1 MLKVWNFYLTSKL
14 LVVVGQDEIVLK
26 VEFIQSLFFNVTLL
40 RSSLSL
46 WFFFSPIRI
55 RIGYLGSCMDGVTL
69 ELYF

>member
-1 MLKVWNFYLTSKL
+1 M

-26 VEFIQSLFFNVTLL
+26 IEFIQSLFFNVTLL

-46 WFFFSPIRI
+46 WFFFFFPLRI